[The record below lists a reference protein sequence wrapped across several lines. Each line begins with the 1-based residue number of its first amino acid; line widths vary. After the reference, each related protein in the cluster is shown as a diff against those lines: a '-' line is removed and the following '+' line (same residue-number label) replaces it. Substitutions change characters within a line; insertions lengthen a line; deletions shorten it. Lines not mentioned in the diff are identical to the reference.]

1 MIPLRPC
8 RPLAAIAAL
17 FASAAPGVEQR
28 LCEAS
33 REIQLEIER
42 AASAAPPNALFDQA
56 TAPFRALRDR
66 FPTDLFVHLRYQD
79 AVADNGIEGHL
90 KGMVAE
96 YAKLRV
102 EHPDDTFYVYLH
114 GRALEGRVT
123 PLSIGIMNEILAREP
138 NFAPALRTLAEICG
152 SVAFR
157 NRREERQVRARFEA
171 ACPGSVVA
179 RRPSPLPPHSTLFT
193 DSEGKLDPSRD
204 PADVPGQVQ
213 RALQQDE
220 WRSQRMRPF
229 DWYGV
234 AEKRQAVEELQAEYW
249 KGWQILVRHYRRTG
263 KLDEANQLLAEMQ
276 QRLNGM
282 QDDRNSKRFWGAV
295 AILLELYSRGKQHDK
310 IAETL
315 AQVEESMRAGPNRRG
330 TDKLAQLKIRYGVK

>member
-1 MIPLRPC
+1 MTLHRSR

-17 FASAAPGVEQR
+17 LASAAPGAEQN
-28 LCEAS
+28 LCEPS

-66 FPTDLFVHLRYQD
+66 FPADLFVHLRYQD
-79 AVADNGIEGHL
+79 AVADSGIEGHL

-102 EHPDDTFYVYLH
+102 EHPDDTFHLYLH

-138 NFAPALRTLAEICG
+138 SFAPALRTLTEIYG
-152 SVAFR
+152 SAAFR
-157 NRREERQVRARFEA
+157 NRKEERQVRARFEA

-179 RRPSPLPPHSTLFT
+179 RRPPPLPPHSTLFT
-193 DSEGKLDPSRD
+193 DPEGKLD

-213 RALQQDE
+213 RGLQQDE

-229 DWYGV
+229 DWYGA
-234 AEKRQAVEELQAEYW
+234 AEKRRAVEELQVEYW
-249 KGWQILVRHYRRTG
+249 KGWRMLVRHYRRTG
-263 KLDEANQLLAEMQ
+263 KPDQANQLLAEMQ

-282 QDDRNSKRFWGAV
+282 QDDRNSKQFWV
-295 AILLELYSRGKQHDK
+295 ALSTLLELYSRGKQHDK
-310 IAETL
+310 IVQTL
-315 AQVEESMRAGPNRRG
+315 AQIEESMRSGPNRRG
-330 TDKLAQLKIRYGVK
+330 TDKLAQLKIRYGLK